1 MYYIYM
7 NKQIVDFLEELVK
20 FRSREVGDM
29 LKVGYARDNIP
40 SYQERT
46 KELQTLIDSLKQTKS
61 ENECKIERPLTIDEA
76 IEHATEVGNRDDS
89 ACCQQHMQLANWLKE
104 LKETKDKYLYLMS
117 DFDNYKKRIEIEKG
131 LTEAAAK
138 AEILL
143 DLFRIVD
150 DMERLLKSIDENA
163 SNVNLNDPDEVSR
176 EVVESECARENEHI
190 GFKLIY
196 ENLIKLLESKGCKK
210 IECTYGDK
218 YDWKWHEAI
227 STRKI
232 ADDEGYDPGDIVE
245 IYQTGWTVDGK
256 LLRPTKVVVG
266 EE

>member
-1 MYYIYM
+1 M
-7 NKQIVDFLEELVK
+7 NKKILDFLEELIK
-20 FRSREVGDM
+20 FRTREVGDM
-29 LKVGYARDNIP
+29 LKVGYARDSIP

-46 KELQTLIDSLKQTKS
+46 KELQSLIDSLKQTKP
-61 ENECKIERPLTIDEA
+61 ENECKIERQLTLDEA
-76 IEHATEVGNRDDS
+76 IEHASKVGNKDDS
-89 ACCQQHMQLANWLKE
+89 LCSKEHLQLANQ

-138 AEILL
+138 ADILS
-143 DLFRIVD
+143 DLFKIVD
-150 DMERLLKSIDENA
+150 DMERLMKQCDLRQCDEFESEEENA
-163 SNVNLNDPDEVSR
+163 QIF
-176 EVVESECARENEHI
+176 I

-196 ENLIKLLESKGCKK
+196 ENTIKLLESKGCKK
-210 IECTYGDK
+210 IECSYGDK

-256 LLRPTKVVVG
+256 LLRPTKVIVG
-266 EE
+266 K

>member
-20 FRSREVGDM
+20 FRTREVGDM
-29 LKVGYARDNIP
+29 LKVGYARDSIP
-40 SYQERT
+40 TYQERT
-46 KELQTLIDSLKQTKS
+46 KELQSLIDSLKQTKS
-61 ENECKIERPLTIDEA
+61 ENECKIERLLTIDEA

-104 LKETKDKYLYLMS
+104 LKELKQTHKYLAA
-117 DFDNYKKRIEIEKG
+117 DFDNYKKRVLNEKDTIAFETKSKM
-131 LTEAAAK
+131 LID
-138 AEILL
+138 IL
-143 DLFRIVD
+143 RCVD
-150 DMERLLKSIDENA
+150 DMERLLRSCKENM
-163 SNVNLNDPDEVSR
+163 SKVNLNNPDRVSVKEVKS
-176 EVVESECARENEHI
+176 ESARDHEYT

-232 ADDEGYDPGDIVE
+232 ADDEGYDSGDIVE

-256 LLRPTKVVVG
+256 LLRPTKVIVG
-266 EE
+266 E